1 LSATAHVPAVRI
13 TGLVVE
19 VAGRVLLQLPRLQ
32 IEAGE
37 RVAIVGANGAGK
49 STLLRVL
56 GGFMHPARG
65 QVEVLGRR
73 LDTLDRAAWRR
84 LRCETGQVLQ
94 GLHLVPRLTARE
106 NVMIGAL
113 ARPGL
118 PAWRSWARCFP
129 PALVAEADAAL
140 DALGL
145 AAMRHL
151 RADRL
156 SGGERQKV
164 GLARLQLQR
173 PRLVL
178 ADEPTAAL
186 DPAATAQAC
195 AALRRSAAGAT
206 LLTVVHQPSLLPLL
220 ADRVLGLDAGR
231 LVFDRPLAAVNAAL
245 LDALYTFTC
254 ARPAPPGAP
263 GAPRVTGLSD
273 GREHGTWEPGPAAA
287 RPATG

>member
-1 LSATAHVPAVRI
+1 MSIASD
-13 TGLVVE
+13 GLVVRINDLAVE
-19 VAGRVLLQLPRLQ
+19 ADGRVLLQLPRLQ
-32 IEAGE
+32 IAAGE

-56 GGFMHPARG
+56 GGFVRPARG
-65 QVEVLGRR
+65 EVEVLGRR
-73 LDTLDRAAWRR
+73 LDTLDRAGWRR
-84 LRCETGQVLQ
+84 LRFETGQLLQ

-106 NVMIGAL
+106 NVLIGAL

-140 DALGL
+140 DTLGL

-195 AALRRSAAGAT
+195 AALCLAAAEAT

-220 ADRVLGLDAGR
+220 ADRVIGLDAGR
-231 LVFDRPLAAVNAAL
+231 IVFDCPLAAVDAAL
-245 LDALYTFTC
+245 LDALYAAP
-254 ARPAPPGAP
+254 ARPAPPGTQGAAEVREAP
-263 GAPRVTGLSD
+263 DDGGHDGGNSGL
-273 GREHGTWEPGPAAA
+273 AAA
-287 RPATG
+287 RLAAG